1 MLADRERAI
10 QILSPVGLD
19 KAFYFYLS
27 ENEYTGVYADSF
39 KQFIDRLKRVRV
51 SSVEF
56 HFHRED
62 FRKWFSDVLG
72 DIAMAEEISSLSVK
86 GLEGES
92 LRQAILE
99 ILERRFSKLV
109 NISSVGR

>member
-1 MLADRERAI
+1 MLAERERAI

-27 ENEYTGVYADSF
+27 ENEYTGMYADSF

-56 HFHRED
+56 HFLRED
-62 FRKWFSDVLG
+62 FRRWFSDVLG
-72 DIAMAEEISSLSVK
+72 DVATAQEISSLHEK
-86 GLEGES
+86 RLEGES
-92 LRQAILE
+92 LRRAMLE
-99 ILERRFSKLV
+99 VLERRFAKLV
-109 NISSVGR
+109 DISSVGR